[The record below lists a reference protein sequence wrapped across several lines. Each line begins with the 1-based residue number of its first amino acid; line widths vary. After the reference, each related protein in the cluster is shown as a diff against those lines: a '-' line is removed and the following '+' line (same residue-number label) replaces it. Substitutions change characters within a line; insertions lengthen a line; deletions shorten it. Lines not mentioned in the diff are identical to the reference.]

1 MADGKERRR
10 KSPEGREK
18 KREGHDRGSDEEK
31 HQLSPTKGASPFA
44 RAERAS
50 RSPGSQH
57 TSSKSPSSSSRSSS
71 KSPMRQMGTAVLDA
85 LKRTPSP
92 RDLCCGTSSE
102 KEEADPSRSSVR
114 RKASSLSKASS
125 PSSTYSPGPS
135 AIPKKSCLRH
145 RSPSPQHK
153 SPGASSMPSDSLPT
167 TGEHGMTPFRDADT
181 EDAPGGSETH
191 SSPQVTFK
199 DIKEGIMPPDD
210 TLFRMFRFRGEVRE
224 RIPVCEAEGLV
235 EPAPPPPP
243 PSTPSQVEA
252 TEDSIV
258 ADVHQ
263 LPHTQQSSGATLPDL
278 PERVEQIETDHSE

>member
-31 HQLSPTKGASPFA
+31 HQLSPTKSVSPFA

-57 TSSKSPSSSSRSSS
+57 ASSKSPSSSSRSSS

-125 PSSTYSPGPS
+125 PIECLLAGTIRDSQEVVPPS
-135 AIPKKSCLRH
+135 EVSVAAAQVSRGFLYAVGQSAYDRGTRDDAIPRCRH
-145 RSPSPQHK
+145 QGRPPVAAK
-153 SPGASSMPSDSLPT
+153 PT
-167 TGEHGMTPFRDADT
+167 VPL
-181 EDAPGGSETH
+181 
-191 SSPQVTFK
+191 K
-199 DIKEGIMPPDD
+199 
-210 TLFRMFRFRGEVRE
+210 
-224 RIPVCEAEGLV
+224 
-235 EPAPPPPP
+235 
-243 PSTPSQVEA
+243 
-252 TEDSIV
+252 
-258 ADVHQ
+258 
-263 LPHTQQSSGATLPDL
+263 
-278 PERVEQIETDHSE
+278 